1 MLPHQHSPAS
11 ESLPVHFGLAV
22 PNGLPTIVDSALW
35 LIGVRPE
42 RDGVWLDDDLLV
54 ATFGPWRLST
64 PTSNISEVH
73 VTGPYSAWRAIGP
86 RLSLADRGL
95 TFGSATDRG
104 VCVHFHRPVPGIEP
118 SGLLRHPTLT
128 VTVAH
133 PGLLVEA
140 LRHSIGSR
148 R

>member
-1 MLPHQHSPAS
+1 MLPHQPSPSS
-11 ESLPVHFGLAV
+11 ESLPVHFGLAA
-22 PNGLPTIVDSALW
+22 PTGLSGVVGSALW

-42 RDGVWLDDDLLV
+42 RDGVWLDDDLFV

-64 PTSNISEVH
+64 PTSNISGAH
-73 VTGPYSAWRAIGP
+73 VGGPYSALRAIGP

-104 VCVHFHRPVPGIEP
+104 VCVSFHRPVPGIEP
-118 SGLLRHPTLT
+118 SGLLRHPALT
-128 VTVAH
+128 VTVAQ

-140 LRHSIGSR
+140 LGRLTTP
-148 R
+148 